1 MAYNI
6 LIVDDSVITRTVI
19 KRSIDMTEIETGEIF
34 EADNGLSA
42 LKVLEEHHVDL
53 VLADLNMPEMDGG
66 EMLHQMQR
74 DEATKSVPVVVVSS
88 EPSTIRIKQL
98 LAEGIKDYLH
108 KPFSPEEFAEI
119 VENSLGE
126 TDD

>member
-19 KRSIDMTEIETGEIF
+19 KRSIDMTGIDTGEIF

-42 LKVLEEHHVDL
+42 LEVLEKHHVDL

-108 KPFSPEEFAEI
+108 KPFAPEEFAEI
-119 VENSLGE
+119 VKHSLGE